1 MTLADRLVVVL
12 EHVKLL
18 EFYLEIVVS
27 NFRINQN
34 RFDKQLTFD
43 QWFHKRVFVGYQR
56 LDQDHRER
64 SDTMMIKIADIFEE
78 ER

>member
-1 MTLADRLVVVL
+1 MTLVDRLVVVL

-34 RFDKQLTFD
+34 RFDKQLAFD
-43 QWFHKRVFVGYQR
+43 QWFHKRVFGGYQR